1 MNHIS
6 ILLVESN
13 PGERALI
20 QEYLSASPFLNF
32 SLSEAESLKAA
43 LSLLAHND
51 FDVVLLDL
59 ELPDSAGLETVR
71 NIIIELRETAIIV
84 LSSPQSEEL
93 AEQAVRYGTDD
104 YIQKN
109 LLSSAMLTKS
119 IRFAMERKKII
130 QEKYDVLSD
139 LALAL
144 EEIDILESLLPI
156 CVGCKKIIGEEK
168 RWLDLEEFV
177 KQLKP
182 RTRGLICP
190 DCQEGLDKN

>member
-20 QEYLSASPFLNF
+20 QEYLSASPSLNF
-32 SLSEAESLKAA
+32 SLSEAENLKAA

-71 NIIIELRETAIIV
+71 NIIIELRETAVIV

-93 AEQAVRYGTDD
+93 AEQAVRYATDD
-104 YIQKN
+104 YIQKI
-109 LLSSAMLTKS
+109 S
-119 IRFAMERKKII
+119 F
-130 QEKYDVLSD
+130 
-139 LALAL
+139 
-144 EEIDILESLLPI
+144 P
-156 CVGCKKIIGEEK
+156 
-168 RWLDLEEFV
+168 
-177 KQLKP
+177 QLY
-182 RTRGLICP
+182 
-190 DCQEGLDKN
+190 